1 MSKTKISV
9 SGLAHLLAQL
19 LGYDIYT
26 LSRAANIPR
35 ANVAS
40 WLGGNIRGLRV
51 NTIVELMGML
61 GLRLDAGAWRLDSQ
75 RVHFW
80 RVKLG
85 AFTKVEDALAA
96 VELLSR
102 LLGANSAIT
111 QVHPPKAVRGRS
123 GLARTDQY
131 MIGGGRCRVVVS
143 VTQPFFRK
151 VRVTPDVAKG
161 TMWRDDNRHH
171 TMQIQASHWRQV
183 LARDMT
189 VKEFDQAFEQ
199 SMGAMDWGDLAL
211 AARQFNLTPED
222 LLGWVRERYEPDMG
236 SQAAADDIE
245 VAGSQNVILLGRD
258 IAPRRTGSYG

>member
-9 SGLAHLLAQL
+9 SGLAHLLAKL

-61 GLRLDAGAWRLDSQ
+61 GLRLDAGAWRLDPD

-80 RVKLG
+80 RIQLG
-85 AFTKVEDALAA
+85 AFTKADEALAA

-102 LLGANSAIT
+102 LLGANSAVT
-111 QVHPPKAVRGRS
+111 QVLPPKGVRVGG
-123 GLARTDQY
+123 GLSRTDYY
-131 MIGGGRCRVVVS
+131 MIGGEDCRVAIS

-151 VRVTPDVAKG
+151 VRITPEVAKG
-161 TMWRDDNRHH
+161 AVWRDDNRHH
-171 TMQIQASHWRQV
+171 TMSIPASHWRQLV
-183 LARDMT
+183 ARDMT

-199 SMGAMDWGDLAL
+199 STGAMDWGDLAL

-222 LLGWVRERYEPDMG
+222 LLSWVRDRYEPDVG
-236 SQAAADDIE
+236 SQAAAEDVD
-245 VAGSQNVILLGRD
+245 VGSSPNVILLGRD
-258 IAPRRTGSYG
+258 SSPRRAGSYG

>member
-40 WLGGNIRGLRV
+40 WLGGNVRGLRV

-61 GLRLDAGAWRLDSQ
+61 GLRLEVGAWRLDPE

-80 RVKLG
+80 RVKVG
-85 AFTKVEDALAA
+85 AFTKADEALAA

-102 LLGANSAIT
+102 LLGADSALT
-111 QVHPPKAVRGRS
+111 QVLPPNGGRVGGRLS
-123 GLARTDQY
+123 RTDYY
-131 MIGGGRCRVVVS
+131 MIGGAGCRVVVS
-143 VTQPFFRK
+143 VAQPFYRK

-161 TMWRDDNRHH
+161 AVWRDDNRHH
-171 TMQIQASHWRQV
+171 TMPIPASHWRQ
-183 LARDMT
+183 LIARDMT

-199 SMGAMDWGDLAL
+199 STGAMDWSDLAL

-222 LLGWVRERYEPDMG
+222 LLSWVRERYEPETV
-236 SQAAADDIE
+236 SQAAADDVE
-245 VAGSQNVILLGRD
+245 VDSSRNVILLGRD
-258 IAPRRTGSYG
+258 PAPRRTGTYG